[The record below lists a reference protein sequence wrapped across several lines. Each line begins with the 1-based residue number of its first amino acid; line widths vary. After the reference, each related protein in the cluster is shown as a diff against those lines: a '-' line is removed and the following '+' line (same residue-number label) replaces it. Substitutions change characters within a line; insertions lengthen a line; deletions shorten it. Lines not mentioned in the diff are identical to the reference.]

1 MEINAVEINYVKIQ
15 FIINSCQELQDSLAE
30 GWQNFNTSENV
41 KIFSGF
47 FEFIF
52 RAGFDESQYRKVI
65 PNPAYDNAARLI
77 GKPFLETARKFEIH
91 FDEIFPGSFS
101 ESQEA
106 EKEGFEVRMFKLK
119 AFYRNKPLCLFL
131 LKFPHYHE
139 KFGFPLSP
147 KLEILE
153 LY

>member
-1 MEINAVEINYVKIQ
+1 MEIFTAETNSVESQFVINV
-15 FIINSCQELQDSLAE
+15 FEELQDSLVQ
-30 GWQNFNTSENV
+30 GWQDFNTSENL

-47 FEFIF
+47 FEFILK
-52 RAGFDESQYRKVI
+52 AGFDESQYRRVI
-65 PNPAYDNAARLI
+65 PNPAYDNSARLI
-77 GKPFLETARKFEIH
+77 GKPFLEIARKFEIH

-106 EKEGFEVRMFKLK
+106 QKEGFEVRIFKIK

-131 LKFPHYHE
+131 LKFSHFHE

-147 KLEILE
+147 ELEILE